1 MKSFKAESSPVEHL
15 PANGSGISNN
25 SETATLK
32 CDLRLLFLDVEH
44 EERIVKL
51 SLLLGT
57 KLRLELLASRRT
69 TRNDNRFR
77 CKWTAI

>member
-1 MKSFKAESSPVEHL
+1 VPKDQAELSPVEHL
-15 PANGSGISNN
+15 PANSSGFSNY

-57 KLRLELLASRRT
+57 NLRLEMSACRRT
-69 TRNDNRFR
+69 TCSDSRFG
-77 CKWTAI
+77 CKWTVI